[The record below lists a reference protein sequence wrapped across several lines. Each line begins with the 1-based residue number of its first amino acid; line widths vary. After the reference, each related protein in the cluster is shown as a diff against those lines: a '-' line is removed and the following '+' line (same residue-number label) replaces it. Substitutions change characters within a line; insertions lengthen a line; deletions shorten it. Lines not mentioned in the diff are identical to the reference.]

1 MFKRYWR
8 EPMPARTGKF
18 DYRVDCC
25 PECAGFVP
33 TEHEDWDART
43 WLGKLERKW
52 QMFTTRMATKRWVF
66 EWLVRCEWEKIQGTY
81 EYDFLGDDYEFVLVV
96 PEASVWWKLRH
107 PYTWFKSVRHE
118 RVREAWFENELRK

>member
-8 EPMPARTGKF
+8 EPMPARTGEF

-52 QMFTTRMATKRWVF
+52 QMFTCRIATKRWDF
-66 EWLVRCEWEKIQGTY
+66 EYHVRCEWEKIQGTY
-81 EYDFLGDDYEFVLVV
+81 EYRFDFDTEHVWDVQY
-96 PEASVWWKLRH
+96 ASVWWKLRH
-107 PYTWFKSVRHE
+107 PYYWLKSVRLE
-118 RVREAWFENELRK
+118 RATEAWLNNELRK

>member
-8 EPMPARTGKF
+8 EPMPANTGEF
-18 DYRVDCC
+18 DRELDCC
-25 PECAGFVP
+25 HDCGGFYP
-33 TEHEDWDART
+33 TDAEDWDART

-52 QMFTTRMATKRWVF
+52 QMFTCRVATKRWDF
-66 EWLVRCEWEKIQGTY
+66 QYHVRCEWEKIQGTY
-81 EYDFLGDDYEFVLVV
+81 EYDFLHDDYEFVLVV

-118 RVREAWFENELRK
+118 RVTEAWLENEFLK